1 MGDWGRLLT
10 CMVTPFTAELKID
23 VRQTLRLAEAVAE
36 HGAVVVGDEAGE
48 GGVLSLE
55 ERVSLFR
62 LVREALREKGVV
74 LAATF
79 GASTTETVYLTRK
92 AEELGV
98 DGIILTP
105 PSWMGLS
112 QEAQFRHLFTAVQST
127 SLPVMVRTEIGQRRH
142 TLEAETLQ
150 RLAALPN
157 LVAVEEATGDI
168 NHLCRLLRFL
178 PPRVRVY
185 AGLDEL
191 ALPYL
196 AVGAYGLVSSSAQL
210 SGRMMR
216 HMIRDILSN
225 RVEEA
230 RTTYLELQELHR
242 LIMAGGLPGMLKE
255 ALRYLGFDAG
265 SLRPPA
271 LVPEEADLYAL
282 RRHMQVCRDRGLL
295 FADSRGVAHGSNPL
309 GSL

>member
-1 MGDWGRLLT
+1 MTDWGRLMI
-10 CMVTPFTAELKID
+10 CMVTPFTQDLKID
-23 VRQTLRLAEAVAE
+23 MRQTLRLAESVSE
-36 HGAVVVGDEAGE
+36 FGAVVVGDEAGE

-55 ERVSLFR
+55 ERIALFR
-62 LVREALREKGVV
+62 VVREALKEKGVV

-112 QEAQFRHLFTAVQST
+112 QEALFRHLHTAIQST
-127 SLPVMVRTEIGQRRH
+127 TLPVMVRTEIGQRRH

-157 LVAVEEATGDI
+157 LQAVEEATGDI
-168 NHLCRLLRFL
+168 NHLCRLLQLL
-178 PPRVRVY
+178 PPHVRVY

-191 ALPYL
+191 SLPYL
-196 AVGAYGLVSSSAQL
+196 AVGAYGVASSSAQL
-210 SGRMMR
+210 AGKVMR
-216 HMIRDILSN
+216 NMIRDILAG
-225 RVEEA
+225 RMEPA
-230 RTTYLELQELHR
+230 RRNYLELQELHR
-242 LIMAGGLPGMLKE
+242 LVMAGGLPGMLKE

-265 SLRPPA
+265 PLRPPA
-271 LVPEEADLYAL
+271 LPPDESDLFAL
-282 RRHMQVCRDRGLL
+282 RRHLQVCRDRGLL
-295 FADSRGVAHGSNPL
+295 FAESRTS
-309 GSL
+309 